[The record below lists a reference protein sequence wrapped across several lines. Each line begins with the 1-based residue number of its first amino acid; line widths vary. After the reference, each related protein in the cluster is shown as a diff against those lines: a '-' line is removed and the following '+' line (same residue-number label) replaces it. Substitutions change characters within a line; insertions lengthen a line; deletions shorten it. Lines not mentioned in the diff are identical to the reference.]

1 VVIRAV
7 VFDIGGVLEHTPP
20 TGHTQRWEQALGL
33 EPGELDRRM
42 DDVWRAGRLGTVS
55 EAEVVAAV
63 GSRLRLTRVQV
74 EDFMAGR
81 WEEYLGTANTD
92 LIAWFAALRPQFRT
106 GILSN
111 SFVGARAREEQRY
124 GFGALADVVVYSHE
138 VGIAKPDPAV
148 YLLVCERLEVPPEEA
163 VFLDDKA
170 VAVEAARA
178 VGLTGV
184 LFRDNAQAI
193 ADLEAVLGRTISRPG

>member
-1 VVIRAV
+1 VIGAV

-33 EPGELDRRM
+33 AAGELDRRM
-42 DDVWRAGRLGTVS
+42 GDVWRDRRLGTVS

-63 GSRLRLTRVQV
+63 GGRLRLTAEQV
-74 EDFMAGR
+74 EEFMAGV
-81 WEEYLGTANTD
+81 WEEYLGTANTE
-92 LIAWFAALRPQFRT
+92 LIAWFAALRPRFRT

-111 SFVGARAREEQRY
+111 SFVGAREREEQRY
-124 GFGALADVVVYSHE
+124 GFGALADVLVYSHE

-148 YLLVCERLEVPPEEA
+148 YRLVCERLAVPPEQT

-170 VAVEAARA
+170 VSVEAARA
-178 VGLTGV
+178 VGMTGV
-184 LFRDNAQAI
+184 RFRDNAQAI
-193 ADLEAVLGRTISRPG
+193 ADLEAVLG